1 MANND
6 QIILD
11 QIVEDQRNNRFP
23 SANKSD
29 FFEIY
34 VAEQVLKDFDLSDEE
49 IESGLVGN
57 GGDGGIDGIYTFANG
72 ELVQEDFDYEPL
84 KKNIHIEVVII
95 QAKTSESF
103 GEDSMHKFVAVTNDM
118 FNLANKVE
126 TFNAVYNEG
135 VRSAAEIFRRLYTGT
150 ASRFPRLL
158 FRYIYA
164 TRGDS
169 NAVHPNVKRKA
180 DDLQKAI
187 NNLFSAA
194 KFQFDFVGA
203 SNLLDLARR
212 QPSTSHEMGITEGL
226 SAKDGYIALVRL
238 TELFRFVSDEIGQL
252 RKSLFDANVRD
263 YQGDIQVNEEIQKSL
278 RERGKEDFWW
288 LNNGI
293 TVVAT
298 KAVQSGKVLTIED
311 PQIVNGQQTST
322 EIFNYFYAANTSE
335 EDRCVMVRVIVATDP
350 ASRDRI
356 IKATNSQT
364 AIPTAS
370 LRATDKIHRDIEEY
384 LSPFGVYYDRR
395 KNSQKNL
402 GRPVER
408 IISIQMLAQ
417 AMMSIALQR
426 PNDARARP
434 STLLKKD
441 EDYKQLFATDH
452 PIGIYLVAAKI
463 VKTVQSNL
471 RSREELAQK
480 DRANLLFYVAMYVA
494 ALLVQKAVPSITD
507 LAAINA
513 DALTGKVTE
522 EGFIAAKEIYDELGG
537 SDQVAKGPQL
547 LSKLKQKLSDTYPA
561 VTFQRRP

>member
-1 MANND
+1 MMANND

-11 QIVEDQRNNRFP
+11 QIVEEQRTSRFP
-23 SANKSD
+23 SANKSE

-57 GGDGGIDGIYTFANG
+57 GGDGGIDAIYTFANG

-84 KKNIHIEVVII
+84 KKNVLIEVVVI
-95 QAKTSESF
+95 QTKTSESF
-103 GEDSMHKFVAVTNDM
+103 GEDSMHKFIAVTHDM
-118 FNLANKVE
+118 FNLANKIE
-126 TFNAVYNEG
+126 NFKTVYNEG
-135 VRSAAEIFRRLYTGT
+135 VRSAVEIFRRLFTGT

-158 FRYIYA
+158 FRYIYV

-169 NAVHPNVKRKA
+169 NAVHPNVMRKA
-180 DDLQKAI
+180 DDLHKAI

-194 KFQFDFVGA
+194 KFEFNFLGA

-212 QPSTSHEMGITEGL
+212 LPSTSHDMGITESL

-238 TELFRFVSDEIGQL
+238 PELFRFVCDESNQL

-322 EIFNYFYAANTSE
+322 EIFNYFQAANTND
-335 EDRCVMVRVIVATDP
+335 EDRCVMVRIIVATEP

-402 GRPVER
+402 GRPIER

-417 AMMSIALQR
+417 SMMAIALQR
-426 PNDARARP
+426 PDDARARP

-441 EDYKQLFATDH
+441 DDYKQLFSSGH
-452 PIGIYLVAAKI
+452 PIGIYLVAAKTI
-463 VKTVQSNL
+463 KAAQSNL
-471 RSREELAQK
+471 RSREDLAQK
-480 DRANLLFYVAMYVA
+480 NRANLLFYVAMHVA
-494 ALLVQKAVPSITD
+494 ASLSQKAVPSITD
-507 LAAINA
+507 LSAINV
-513 DALTGKVTE
+513 DALTDTALENSFGIVKD
-522 EGFIAAKEIYDELGG
+522 IYDELGA
-537 SDQVAKGPQL
+537 SDQVAKGTQL
-547 LSKLKQKLSDTYPA
+547 LSKLKQKLSDQYPSSA
-561 VTFQRRP
+561 S

>member
-1 MANND
+1 
-6 QIILD
+6 
-11 QIVEDQRNNRFP
+11 
-23 SANKSD
+23 
-29 FFEIY
+29 
-34 VAEQVLKDFDLSDEE
+34 
-49 IESGLVGN
+49 
-57 GGDGGIDGIYTFANG
+57 
-72 ELVQEDFDYEPL
+72 
-84 KKNIHIEVVII
+84 
-95 QAKTSESF
+95 
-103 GEDSMHKFVAVTNDM
+103 MHKFIAVTNDM
-118 FNLANKVE
+118 FNLANKIE
-126 TFNAVYNEG
+126 NFKTVYNEG
-135 VRSAAEIFRRLYTGT
+135 VRSAVEIFRRLFTGT

-158 FRYIYA
+158 FRYIYV

-169 NAVHPNVKRKA
+169 NAVHPNVTRKA

-194 KFQFDFVGA
+194 KFEFNFLGA

-212 QPSTSHEMGITEGL
+212 QPSTSHDMGITESL

-238 TELFRFVSDEIGQL
+238 PELFRFVCDETGQL

-322 EIFNYFYAANTSE
+322 EIFNYFQAANTTD
-335 EDRCVMVRVIVATDP
+335 EDRCVMVRVIVATEP

-402 GRPVER
+402 GRPIER

-417 AMMSIALQR
+417 SMMAIALQR

-441 EDYKQLFATDH
+441 DDYKQLFSSDH
-452 PIGIYLVAAKI
+452 PIGIYLVAAKTI
-463 VKTVQSNL
+463 KTVQSNL
-471 RSREELAQK
+471 RSREDLAQK
-480 DRANLLFYVAMYVA
+480 DRANLLFYVAMHVA
-494 ALLVQKAVPSITD
+494 ASLAQKAAPSITD
-507 LAAINA
+507 LSAINV
-513 DALTGKVTE
+513 DALTDKALADSFGIVN
-522 EGFIAAKEIYDELGG
+522 IIYDELGA
-537 SDQVAKGPQL
+537 SDQVAKGTQFL
-547 LSKLKQKLSDTYPA
+547 IKLKQKLSDQYP
-561 VTFQRRP
+561 PSSS

>member
-11 QIVEDQRNNRFP
+11 QIVEEQRTSRFP
-23 SANKSD
+23 SVNRSE
-29 FFEIY
+29 FFEMY

-49 IESGLVGN
+49 IEAGLVGN
-57 GGDGGIDGIYTFANG
+57 GGDGGVDAIYTFANG
-72 ELVQEDFDYEPL
+72 ELVQEDFDYGPL
-84 KKNIHIEVVII
+84 KKNVLIEVVII
-95 QAKTSESF
+95 QSKMSESF
-103 GEDSMHKFVAVTNDM
+103 GEDSMHKFIAITNDM
-118 FNLANKVE
+118 FNLSNKLE
-126 TFNAVYNEG
+126 NFKTVYNEG
-135 VRSAAEIFRRLYTGT
+135 VRSAVEIFRRLFTGT

-158 FRYIYA
+158 FRYIYV

-169 NAVHPNVKRKA
+169 NAVHPNVGRKA
-180 DDLQKAI
+180 GDLQKTI

-194 KFQFDFVGA
+194 KFEFNFLGA

-212 QPSTSHEMGITEGL
+212 QPSASHDMGITESL

-238 TELFRFVSDEIGQL
+238 TEFSRFVRDEAGQL

-322 EIFNYFYAANTSE
+322 EIFNYFQSSNTND
-335 EDRCVMVRVIVATDP
+335 EDRCVMVRIIVATEP

-417 AMMSIALQR
+417 SMMAIVLQR
-426 PNDARARP
+426 PDDARARP

-441 EDYKQLFATDH
+441 DDYKQLFSSDH

-463 VKTVQSNL
+463 IKTVQSNL
-471 RSREELAQK
+471 RSRVDLAQK
-480 DRANLLFYVAMYVA
+480 DRANLLFYVAMHVA
-494 ALLVQKAVPSITD
+494 ASLVQKVAPSIADLSSINVDTLTD
-507 LAAINA
+507 KSLEDSFGIVK
-513 DALTGKVTE
+513 G
-522 EGFIAAKEIYDELGG
+522 IYDELGA
-537 SDQVAKGPQL
+537 SDQVAKGTQL
-547 LSKLKQKLSDTYPA
+547 LSKLKQKLSDQYP
-561 VTFQRRP
+561 PSSS